1 VTSNDVYANRVQA
14 SCQEGQRAMRGGAS
28 AMTNLLENG
37 KTSTN
42 MHLLDVPQRTIVV
55 SQATASAN
63 KGKELPLSYLS
74 PRLTIADQSKTVAK
88 PWYHLTNVANADCN

>member
-1 VTSNDVYANRVQA
+1 MSRGAEGYAGGRVCDDQ
-14 SCQEGQRAMRGGAS
+14 S
-28 AMTNLLENG
+28 ARER
-37 KTSTN
+37 KDIDE
-42 MHLLDVPQRTIVV
+42 HAPAIDVPQRTIVV